1 MKKPLLEPSW
11 SKVYFIY
18 VLPSYICFSRLQT
31 RAEESK
37 DALISAEKELL
48 VIRTQIQDVLDS
60 RREVAS
66 EYVHALFTGAAD
78 PDFRRRLSS
87 LKIAHKE

>member
-1 MKKPLLEPSW
+1 MS
-11 SKVYFIY
+11 
-18 VLPSYICFSRLQT
+18 FSRLQI

-48 VIRTQIQDVLDS
+48 VIRTQMQDVLDS

-66 EYVHALFTGAAD
+66 EYVYVLFAGAAG
-78 PDFRRRLSS
+78 PDFRRKAFEFEDCL
-87 LKIAHKE
+87 